1 MVSPHAG
8 AGDWGTRLISE
19 AALALPIDKPK
30 PKRSLLP
37 LLTVLFLISYG
48 LMVLLVVEQNR
59 TITSQRWL
67 ITELMS
73 DSKEL
78 SALKGKMLFQKEKA
92 EKHPGAKTQEHAPS
106 TQAVPQQEKS
116 DKSKARRGTLER
128 PPRLASDVPDVRR
141 ALNKI

>member
-1 MVSPHAG
+1 M
-8 AGDWGTRLISE
+8 
-19 AALALPIDKPK
+19 
-30 PKRSLLP
+30 LP

-78 SALKGKMLFQKEKA
+78 TSLKGKLLAERRNA
-92 EKHPGAKTQEHAPS
+92 EKHSGSKTQTQTPS
-106 TQAVPQQEKS
+106 TQAVPQNQK
-116 DKSKARRGTLER
+116 KARRSAPER
-128 PPRLASDVPDVRR
+128 PPRLASDAADVRR
-141 ALNKI
+141 TLNLI

>member
-1 MVSPHAG
+1 M
-8 AGDWGTRLISE
+8 ISE
-19 AALALPIDKPK
+19 AALALPIDAPK
-30 PKRSLLP
+30 SKHSLLP

-48 LMVLLVVEQNR
+48 LMVLLVIEQNR

-78 SALKGKMLFQKEKA
+78 TTLKGKLLSERRNA
-92 EKHPGAKTQEHAPS
+92 EKHPG
-106 TQAVPQQEKS
+106 
-116 DKSKARRGTLER
+116 SKAQNPSPQAQAQQGNNNSKTRRSAPER

-141 ALNKI
+141 ALNTI